1 MEYCNVVVIKEGV
14 VDECALILGTSREE
28 VGKRAEEVFAEK
40 CAAWGW
46 ADLTE
51 EEQTSALDDGYWAI
65 ANGSV
70 CITWPDAV
78 PLDLEAPGN
87 GVAYVV
93 SYPVSPT
100 QMVVKVTRNKDKAA
114 TYKND
119 LSQRFNVCLQ
129 EVIDLDDELT
139 GVAEVDTLTPI
150 RARAIL
156 ANIFNFMFMEED
168 GTLNPDKEIPGTD
181 TVSFLCEE
189 MPGPNQR

>member
-1 MEYCNVVVIKEGV
+1 VIKEGV
-14 VDECALILGTSREE
+14 VDECVLILGTSREE
-28 VGKRAEEVFAEK
+28 VGKRAEEAFAEK
-40 CAAWGW
+40 CAAWDW

-51 EEQTSALDDGYWAI
+51 EEQTCALDDGYWAI

-93 SYPVSPT
+93 SHPVSLT
-100 QMVVKVTRNKDKAA
+100 QMIVMVTRNKDKAA

-119 LSQRFNVCLQ
+119 LSKRFNVCMQ

-168 GTLNPDKEIPGTD
+168 GTLNRDKEIPGTD
-181 TVSFLCEE
+181 MVSFLCEQ